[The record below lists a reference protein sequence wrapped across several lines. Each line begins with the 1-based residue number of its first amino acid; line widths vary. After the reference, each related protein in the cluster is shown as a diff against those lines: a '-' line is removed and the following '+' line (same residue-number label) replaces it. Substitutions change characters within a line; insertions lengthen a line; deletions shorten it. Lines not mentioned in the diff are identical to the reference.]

1 MADCPADMTPDQLR
15 AWVAE
20 HLMYEVDTLIYTTLE
35 IGKCEGEL
43 SHGENVL
50 LDAFAVHARCL
61 NDFLWRDRNARKP
74 RDAFASDFCAP
85 GEWKRARKQLPRRA
99 LVEIRNRGRFGREVV
114 HLTYDRIDG
123 SGEDKE
129 WPCGD
134 VLIELAGA
142 LGSFADLALPDRLW
156 DRDRSKLSDL
166 LVGRDS
172 AGPPLGSIAGAT
184 GMTVGQIRQFTGGT
198 AHVQDIWGGG
208 VGS

>member
-1 MADCPADMTPDQLR
+1 M
-15 AWVAE
+15 
-20 HLMYEVDTLIYTTLE
+20 
-35 IGKCEGEL
+35 
-43 SHGENVL
+43 
-50 LDAFAVHARCL
+50 
-61 NDFLWRDRNARKP
+61 
-74 RDAFASDFCAP
+74 
-85 GEWKRARKQLPRRA
+85 
-99 LVEIRNRGRFGREVV
+99 

-142 LGSFADLALPDRLW
+142 LGAFADLALPDRLR
-156 DRDRSKLSDL
+156 DRDRSKLSGL

-172 AGPPLGSIAGAT
+172 AKSPLGSIAGAT